1 MRAYTETVLYPA
13 TGGGWHGLILA
24 RSKLQ
29 AAAQRKIRG
38 HRNAYA
44 QHVPPKA
51 FLPIIAST
59 DGLLQDDA
67 LRFLWWLADRS
78 ANKETAAL
86 DGLSAS
92 QDVSGDPTCK
102 RIRSRIFRQLKAS
115 LSYAAI
121 IAGASRYASHS
132 FGGGHRDIAGMAARG
147 TCPARR

>member
-1 MRAYTETVLYPA
+1 MSHVFDHDGIPN
-13 TGGGWHGLILA
+13 LA

-38 HRNAYA
+38 HRYAYA
-44 QHVPPKA
+44 LHVPPKA

-59 DGLLQDDA
+59 AGLLQDDV
-67 LRFLWWLADRS
+67 LRFLWLVDRS
-78 ANKETAAL
+78 AYKETAAL

-115 LSYAAI
+115 LSFAAI
-121 IAGASRYASHS
+121 IAGAYRYASHS
-132 FGGGHRDIAGMAARG
+132 FGGGHSNIAGMA
-147 TCPARR
+147 PPLLS

>member
-1 MRAYTETVLYPA
+1 MSHVFDNDGIPD
-13 TGGGWHGLILA
+13 LA

-59 DGLLQDDA
+59 DGILQDDA
-67 LRFLWWLADRS
+67 LRFVLCH
-78 ANKETAAL
+78 
-86 DGLSAS
+86 
-92 QDVSGDPTCK
+92 GDPTCK

-115 LSYAAI
+115 LSF
-121 IAGASRYASHS
+121 GASSTLL
-132 FGGGHRDIAGMAARG
+132 IVLVLIL
-147 TCPARR
+147 T